1 MPIEYLGEAK
11 IFKLDFEGKVYNIT
25 LSDHDGTSVLA
36 FEYDGMS
43 LMLPLAVVAETIEA
57 ITKLDPMAVL
67 TSEKA
72 SSNIEIPSDGSPPTA
87 GELEMVSD
95 ENSEEDDGQS
105 DGDDSQDVGQITE
118 PASETPPAPTE
129 NVPTRRPAIKMD
141 ESKVLKSRHS

>member
-72 SSNIEIPSDGSPPTA
+72 SSNIEIPSDGSPPT
-87 GELEMVSD
+87 GEELEMVSD
-95 ENSEEDDGQS
+95 EEEKDSE
-105 DGDDSQDVGQITE
+105 DVGQITE
-118 PASETPPAPTE
+118 PTSDTPAPTE
-129 NVPTRRPAIKMD
+129 NIPTRRPTIKMD